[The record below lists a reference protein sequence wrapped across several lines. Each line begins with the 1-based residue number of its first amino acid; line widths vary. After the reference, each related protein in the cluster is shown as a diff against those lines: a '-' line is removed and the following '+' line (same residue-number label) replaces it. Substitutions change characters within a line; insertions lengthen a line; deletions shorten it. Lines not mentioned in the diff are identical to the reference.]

1 MAGNRDCGS
10 GQSEASKPIAW
21 LGLSS
26 FLYCNLLLHHL
37 TGQRCF
43 HVPFSYVCISSLTEK
58 KRVFSKT
65 HLAFLV
71 CPNLANTFD
80 LCHRS

>member
-21 LGLSS
+21 LGLS
-26 FLYCNLLLHHL
+26 FLYGNLLLHHL

-43 HVPFSYVCISSLTEK
+43 RVPFSYVCISSLTEK
-58 KRVFSKT
+58 NESLAKRILLS
-65 HLAFLV
+65 
-71 CPNLANTFD
+71 
-80 LCHRS
+80 